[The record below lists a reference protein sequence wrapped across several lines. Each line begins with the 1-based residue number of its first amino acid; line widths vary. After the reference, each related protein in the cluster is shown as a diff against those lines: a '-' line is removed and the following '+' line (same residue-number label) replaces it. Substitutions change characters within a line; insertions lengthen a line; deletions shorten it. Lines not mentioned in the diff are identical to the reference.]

1 MSETIY
7 GIYEEDLK
15 KEESIVLGTIEEIR
29 KDMEERTGMDPVEHC
44 LSRIK
49 SDSSMREKLV
59 RKGLEVNT
67 ENALHAVHD
76 AIGIRVVCP
85 FVNDVYAIARALEEK
100 YELVEEKDYIRNV
113 KPNGYRSLHVIL
125 RTENGYYA
133 EVQLRTIS
141 MDTWAALEHHLKYKK
156 NTGSETALIVSELK
170 RCADE
175 LESTDL
181 TMQTIKDMITGEL

>member
-85 FVNDVYAIARALEEK
+85 VCE
-100 YELVEEKDYIRNV
+100 
-113 KPNGYRSLHVIL
+113 
-125 RTENGYYA
+125 
-133 EVQLRTIS
+133 
-141 MDTWAALEHHLKYKK
+141 
-156 NTGSETALIVSELK
+156 
-170 RCADE
+170 
-175 LESTDL
+175 
-181 TMQTIKDMITGEL
+181 